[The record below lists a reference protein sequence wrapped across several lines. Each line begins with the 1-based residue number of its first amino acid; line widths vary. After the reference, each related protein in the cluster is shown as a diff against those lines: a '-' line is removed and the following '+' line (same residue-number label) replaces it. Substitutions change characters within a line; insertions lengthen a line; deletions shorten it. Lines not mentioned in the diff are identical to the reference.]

1 MDRAEGSS
9 LISEEGD
16 RQLMAE
22 RGEKKKSPAFAG
34 LFFCD
39 CYLLAVLSRQVL
51 FVEEHEVADEEATV
65 MSPRAVIV

>member
-22 RGEKKKSPAFAG
+22 RGEKKKPGICRAF
-34 LFFCD
+34 FWD

>member
-22 RGEKKKSPAFAG
+22 RGEKKKPGICRA
-34 LFFCD
+34 LFWD

>member
-16 RQLMAE
+16 RQLVAE
-22 RGEKKKSPAFAG
+22 GGEKKKEPGICRA
-34 LFFCD
+34 LFWD